1 MLKPRCAYGK
11 RSTTKSPTTIR
22 GVEQVSLAKVREVF
36 TEYRCE
42 GLHVLCETPWAETI
56 GIKPG
61 DLESDTGS
69 WLVGDEEIPAATL
82 EAALVVA
89 CEMVNRG

>member
-1 MLKPRCAYGK
+1 M
-11 RSTTKSPTTIR
+11 
-22 GVEQVSLAKVREVF
+22 EQVSLEKVRKVF

-42 GLHVLCETPWAETI
+42 GLHVLCETPWADTI
-56 GIKPG
+56 RIKPG
-61 DLESDTGS
+61 DLGADTNR
-69 WLVGDEEIPAATL
+69 WLVGDAEVPAATL

>member
-1 MLKPRCAYGK
+1 MEDL
-11 RSTTKSPTTIR
+11 
-22 GVEQVSLAKVREVF
+22 SLEKVREVF

-42 GLHVLCETPWAETI
+42 GLHVLCETPWADTI
-56 GIKPG
+56 RIKPG
-61 DLESDTGS
+61 DLGADTNR
-69 WLVGDEEIPAATL
+69 WLVGDAEVPAATL

>member
-1 MLKPRCAYGK
+1 
-11 RSTTKSPTTIR
+11 
-22 GVEQVSLAKVREVF
+22 VERVSLAKVREVF

-42 GLHVLCETPWAETI
+42 GLHVLCETPWADTI
-56 GIKPG
+56 RIKPG
-61 DLESDTGS
+61 DLGADTNR
-69 WLVGDEEIPAATL
+69 WLVGDAEVPAATL

>member
-1 MLKPRCAYGK
+1 MER
-11 RSTTKSPTTIR
+11 I
-22 GVEQVSLAKVREVF
+22 SLEKVREVF

-61 DLESDTGS
+61 DFGADTNR
-69 WLVGDEEIPAATL
+69 WLVGDAEVPAATL

>member
-1 MLKPRCAYGK
+1 MER
-11 RSTTKSPTTIR
+11 I
-22 GVEQVSLAKVREVF
+22 SLEKVREVF

-42 GLHVLCETPWAETI
+42 GLHVLCQTPWATSIEV
-56 GIKPG
+56 KPG
-61 DLESDTGS
+61 DFGADTNR
-69 WLVGDEEIPAATL
+69 WLVGDEEVPAATL

>member
-1 MLKPRCAYGK
+1 MER
-11 RSTTKSPTTIR
+11 I
-22 GVEQVSLAKVREVF
+22 SLEKVREVF

-56 GIKPG
+56 RIKPG

-69 WLVGDEEIPAATL
+69 WLVGDAEVPSPTL
-82 EAALVVA
+82 EAALIVA

>member
-1 MLKPRCAYGK
+1 MER
-11 RSTTKSPTTIR
+11 I
-22 GVEQVSLAKVREVF
+22 SLEKVREVF

-42 GLHVLCETPWAETI
+42 GLHVLCETPWATSI
-56 GIKPG
+56 RVKPG
-61 DLESDTGS
+61 DFGADTNR
-69 WLVGDEEIPAATL
+69 WLVGDEEVPAATL

>member
-1 MLKPRCAYGK
+1 M
-11 RSTTKSPTTIR
+11 
-22 GVEQVSLAKVREVF
+22 EQVSLEKVREVF

-56 GIKPG
+56 RVKPG
-61 DLESDTGS
+61 DFGADTNR
-69 WLVGDEEIPAATL
+69 WLVGNEEVPAATL
-82 EAALVVA
+82 EAALIVA

>member
-1 MLKPRCAYGK
+1 MER
-11 RSTTKSPTTIR
+11 I
-22 GVEQVSLAKVREVF
+22 SLEKVREVF

-56 GIKPG
+56 RIKPG
-61 DLESDTGS
+61 DFGSDTGS
-69 WLVGDEEIPAATL
+69 WLIGSEEVPAATL

-89 CEMVNRG
+89 CEMVSRG

>member
-1 MLKPRCAYGK
+1 M
-11 RSTTKSPTTIR
+11 
-22 GVEQVSLAKVREVF
+22 EQVSLEKVWEVF
-36 TEYRCE
+36 TDYECK
-42 GLHVLCETPWAETI
+42 GLQVICKTPWATSI

-61 DLESDTGS
+61 DFGADTNR
-69 WLVGDEEIPAATL
+69 WLVGDEEVPAATL

>member
-1 MLKPRCAYGK
+1 MER
-11 RSTTKSPTTIR
+11 I
-22 GVEQVSLAKVREVF
+22 SLEKVREVF

-42 GLHVLCETPWAETI
+42 GLHILCTTPWATSIEV
-56 GIKPG
+56 KPG
-61 DLESDTGS
+61 DLGADTGS
-69 WLVGDEEIPAATL
+69 WLVGDEEVPAATL

>member
-1 MLKPRCAYGK
+1 M
-11 RSTTKSPTTIR
+11 
-22 GVEQVSLAKVREVF
+22 EHVSLEKVREVF
-36 TEYRCE
+36 ADYECE
-42 GLHVLCETPWAETI
+42 GLQIRCIKDRATSITV
-56 GIKPG
+56 KPG
-61 DLESDTGS
+61 NLDSDAGS

>member
-1 MLKPRCAYGK
+1 MERL
-11 RSTTKSPTTIR
+11 
-22 GVEQVSLAKVREVF
+22 SLEKVREVF

-42 GLHVLCETPWAETI
+42 GLRIRCQTPWATSI

-61 DLESDTGS
+61 DLGSDTGS
-69 WLVGDEEIPAATL
+69 WLVGSEEVPAATL
-82 EAALVVA
+82 EAALIVA

>member
-1 MLKPRCAYGK
+1 M
-11 RSTTKSPTTIR
+11 
-22 GVEQVSLAKVREVF
+22 EQVSLEKVREVF

-56 GIKPG
+56 RVKPG
-61 DLESDTGS
+61 DLGSDTNR
-69 WLVGDEEIPAATL
+69 WLIGDEEVPAATL
-82 EAALVVA
+82 EAALIVA